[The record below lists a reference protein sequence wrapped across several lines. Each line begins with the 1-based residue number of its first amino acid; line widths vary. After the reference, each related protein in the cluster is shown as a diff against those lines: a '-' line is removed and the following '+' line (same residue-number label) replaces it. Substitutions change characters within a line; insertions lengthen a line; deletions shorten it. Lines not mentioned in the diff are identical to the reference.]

1 MEVTESLSDS
11 TSVLRKATNLD
22 VSPEF
27 NTYSKVVIYVGK
39 DDEGNDVTYE
49 AGDDTGRV
57 LEVTNPWGTQVM
69 ANQLLANLQTNG
81 FQYQPYNAT
90 DAQVDPSAELG
101 DGVSVND
108 VYSGLYVQD
117 TTFSSLMSSDIAAPT
132 DEEIDHEFPYESETE
147 RTFKRESA
155 YSRAQISINR
165 DSIEAEVSRASNAEG
180 SLSSRITINANAITS
195 EVSARS
201 NADSA
206 LSSRIT
212 QTANSLTSEISD
224 RSNADSVLSSRITQT
239 ANSLTSEINDRSNA
253 DSALSSRI
261 TQNAN
266 GISAE
271 VTARTNADANKLDHT
286 RTNSTFGWQL
296 TATSFKINSSGSKN
310 VFTADSNGIKIQ
322 GNAEVTGKV
331 TATSGYIGNSS
342 SGFTIAAT
350 KLYNGK
356 SSISDENNG
365 VYIGT
370 DGIALGANSVFKVT
384 KAGAVTAKNITVSGG
399 SININDTFKVSS
411 TGALTANMTSGSISL
426 GSNFAVTSAGA
437 ITAKSGTIGGF
448 TITASSLYNGK
459 SSLNAEANG
468 VYIGTN
474 GISLGNGAAD
484 TNHQFRVTN
493 AGAMTVKYG
502 KSSLSDANSGVYIG
516 TDGIAL
522 GAGNF
527 KVTTSGALTSKSGNI
542 GGFTIGTSAIYNGM
556 TSYSDTDHNGVY
568 VGTSGIALGKGNFK
582 VSSSGALYAKSG
594 TFEGAINAGSIRY
607 GDSYGTFNGSGI
619 SGGSIGSGKLG
630 GKSVSYSN
638 LGDTI
643 KKWLKDKEGIDLE
656 KTVEKANETWSW
668 IDSVDDGNG
677 RISCNSINCG
687 YLAVG
692 SRQYYPETVNF
703 CTGVNVTYDYFQGVR
718 YVKSVSNNYDSERFV
733 LAR

>member
-1 MEVTESLSDS
+1 MSDQ

-27 NTYSKVVIYVGK
+27 DTYSKVVIYVGK

-49 AGDDTGRV
+49 AGNDDGRT
-57 LEVTNPWGTQVM
+57 LEITNPWGTQVM

-81 FQYQPYNAT
+81 FQYQPYDAT

-132 DEEIDHEFPYESETE
+132 DEEIDHEFPYETETE

-180 SLSSRITINANAITS
+180 NLSSRITINAEAITS
-195 EVSARS
+195 EVSRVNQDVFNTS
-201 NADSA
+201 NPNSVV
-206 LSSRIT
+206 SKIT
-212 QTANSLTSEISD
+212 QTAN
-224 RSNADSVLSSRITQT
+224 AITT
-239 ANSLTSEINDRSNA
+239 EVNDRSNA

-271 VTARTNADANKLDHT
+271 VTARTNADSTKLDHT
-286 RTNSTFGWQL
+286 RSNSTFGWQL
-296 TATSFKINSSGSKN
+296 NATSFKINSSGSKN

-356 SSISDENNG
+356 SSISDANNG

-370 DGIALGANSVFKVT
+370 DGIALGANSVFSVT

-426 GSNFAVTSAGA
+426 GSNFSVTSAGA

-459 SSLNAEANG
+459 SSLTDEANG

-484 TNHQFRVTN
+484 TNHQFSVTS
-493 AGAMTVKYG
+493 AGKMTVKYG

-516 TDGIAL
+516 SDGIAL

-568 VGTSGIALGKGNFK
+568 VGTSGIALGKGAFK

-594 TFEGAINAGSIRY
+594 TFEGTINAGSIRY
-607 GDSYGTFNGSGI
+607 GGDYGTFNGSGI

-630 GKSVSYSN
+630 SKSVSYGN
-638 LGDTI
+638 LGSSI
-643 KKWLKDKEGIDLE
+643 KKWLKDEEHIDLDAT
-656 KTVEKANETWSW
+656 KTAANNAWDW
-668 IDSVDDGNG
+668 IESVSGGSG
-677 RISCNSINCG
+677 RIDCTSVQASSVR
-687 YLAVG
+687 VG
-692 SRQYYPETVNF
+692 SRYINWTQKTFVTNVSRTTRSYGNITYVNEIYQDKSTYYF
-703 CTGVNVTYDYFQGVR
+703 AIGG
-718 YVKSVSNNYDSERFV
+718 
-733 LAR
+733 